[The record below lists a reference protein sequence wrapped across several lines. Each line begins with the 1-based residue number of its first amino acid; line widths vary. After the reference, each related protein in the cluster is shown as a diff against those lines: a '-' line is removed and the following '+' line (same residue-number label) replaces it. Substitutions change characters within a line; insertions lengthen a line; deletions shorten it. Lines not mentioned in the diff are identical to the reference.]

1 MPVIKDAVFAYCKI
15 DQADFKYGSKTEKE
29 YSVDVVVPKAVA
41 KEWNKKYQKQKCKE
55 VDRDDFERAY
65 KFAPPF
71 EGDELYVIKLK
82 KPAQY
87 KDGTPIADY
96 AKPRV
101 LLATEDGN
109 VDITATT
116 KVANG
121 SKGVAQFDEV
131 SNDFGTFAKLKA
143 IRVDELIEYKPAG
156 GGASFDELGGV
167 KGGLADLGG
176 IPEREPSEAQE
187 KAYEEA
193 TKETSKPKA
202 KKEVVQEEVD
212 PFGDELD
219 APF

>member
-1 MPVIKDAVFAYCKI
+1 MPVIKDAVFAYCKV

-41 KEWNKKYQKQKCKE
+41 KEWNKKYQKQRAKE
-55 VDRDDFERAY
+55 VDRDDFERIY

-131 SNDFGTFAKLKA
+131 TNDFGTFAKLKA

-156 GGASFDELGGV
+156 GSSFDELGGV

-202 KKEVVQEEVD
+202 KKEVEPAPDFED
-212 PFGDELD
+212 DLD